1 MLRIFAQRRERLDDF
16 IHAWLKRGYG
26 ERLLEKWKRGGVLA
40 HGLKVFDASPLCIH
54 PDLCPVE
61 TSMETRRNKA
71 RRVADFD
78 LCCAGEE
85 LNKPLLMCRVNRED
99 IDQRHDTALR
109 GYVDDDTISSR
120 Y

>member
-1 MLRIFAQRRERLDDF
+1 M
-16 IHAWLKRGYG
+16 
-26 ERLLEKWKRGGVLA
+26 
-40 HGLKVFDASPLCIH
+40 
-54 PDLCPVE
+54 
-61 TSMETRRNKA
+61 
-71 RRVADFD
+71 ADFD

-85 LNKPLLMCRVNRED
+85 LNKPLLMCGVNRED

>member
-40 HGLKVFDASPLCIH
+40 HGLIVFDASPLCIH
-54 PDLCPVE
+54 RDLCPVE

-71 RRVADFD
+71 RRVAYGD

-85 LNKPLLMCRVNRED
+85 LNQPLLIGGVNRED